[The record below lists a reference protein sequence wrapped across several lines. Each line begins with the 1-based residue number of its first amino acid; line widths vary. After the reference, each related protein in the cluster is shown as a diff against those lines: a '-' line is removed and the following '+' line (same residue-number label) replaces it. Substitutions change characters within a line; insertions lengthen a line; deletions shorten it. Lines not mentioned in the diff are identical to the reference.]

1 MDKIIRFI
9 LAVSLLVFCIA
20 LFIEANS
27 YYDSLD
33 LVNSTW
39 SYSVVANTIYVYGIL
54 IIVMAIIGVSIY
66 IIDLIFKAIF
76 KIILEV
82 IAGLR
87 NKRKIK

>member
-1 MDKIIRFI
+1 MIEKIIRFTI
-9 LAVSLLVFCIA
+9 AVLLLVFCIA

-33 LVNSTW
+33 FANATW

-66 IIDLIFKAIF
+66 IIDLLLKAIF
-76 KIILEV
+76 KIIR
-82 IAGLR
+82 G
-87 NKRKIK
+87 K